1 MLVLDSTWIPGGGSS
16 PDLYTSPGTDAWPAG
31 TSASD
36 DPSAVPRQLPSRPQ
50 TPLGGPC
57 SLYGA
62 TPSTGHLWRR
72 DGGLPFPGPHWCWAQ
87 GLLSRLPATVNQ
99 QERDA
104 RHPAPGLQVPGAP
117 TLWPHVAASH
127 IQAPGGAGNTAS
139 PSRLLEGKSMN
150 RCALFCRTSPSKT
163 ELTATYFSWGRPSSI
178 LSGVPSSPSPHQP
191 HDALAFPAR
200 RL

>member
-1 MLVLDSTWIPGGGSS
+1 M
-16 PDLYTSPGTDAWPAG
+16 
-31 TSASD
+31 
-36 DPSAVPRQLPSRPQ
+36 
-50 TPLGGPC
+50 
-57 SLYGA
+57 
-62 TPSTGHLWRR
+62 
-72 DGGLPFPGPHWCWAQ
+72 PFPGPHRCWAQ

-99 QERDA
+99 RGRDA
-104 RHPAPGLQVPGAP
+104 RHPALGLQVPGAP
-117 TLWPHVAASH
+117 TLWPQAAASH

-163 ELTATYFSWGRPSSI
+163 ELTATYFSWGRPSSR
-178 LSGVPSSPSPHQP
+178 LQGGGAGPTRAVCSRASSSAPCAACEAESPPGAPTGRSHCVLAGVPSSPSPLWP